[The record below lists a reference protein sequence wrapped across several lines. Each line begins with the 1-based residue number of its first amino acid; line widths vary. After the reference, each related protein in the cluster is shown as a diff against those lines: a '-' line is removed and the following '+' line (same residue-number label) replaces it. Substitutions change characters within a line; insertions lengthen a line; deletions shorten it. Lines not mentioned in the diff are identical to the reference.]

1 MADQSSHLCNQV
13 PEVKGDLT
21 DEQDA
26 YVTCTN
32 WWWAAMADMT
42 KGMYNTFAETGVFVS
57 VCWHG
62 TIWTILDMMKSGEL
76 VRATLQ

>member
-1 MADQSSHLCNQV
+1 
-13 PEVKGDLT
+13 
-21 DEQDA
+21 
-26 YVTCTN
+26 
-32 WWWAAMADMT
+32 MADMT

-76 VRATLQ
+76 